1 MEKRFFD
8 DYFNFNV
15 IEGRLPENENEIVLN
30 KDVLSSLNGDYRVG
44 SVVEANIRQF
54 SNEDRYMEAMGEVYG
69 EFDEKVDD
77 DLDEFDKMVQ

>member
-54 SNEDRYMEAMGEVYG
+54 SNEDRYMEAMGEVCG